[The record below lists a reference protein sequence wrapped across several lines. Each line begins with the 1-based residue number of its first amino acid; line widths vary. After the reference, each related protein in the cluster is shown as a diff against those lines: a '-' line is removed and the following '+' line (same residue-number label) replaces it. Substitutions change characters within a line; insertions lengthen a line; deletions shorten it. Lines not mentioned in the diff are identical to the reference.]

1 MLFFAQPSTNIISL
15 HPQNP
20 NQVAGGCDFVRKTL
34 AAFVPDTVGT
44 VLLVDLHAYDAWPAL
59 AALEAD

>member
-1 MLFFAQPSTNIISL
+1 MIISL

-34 AAFVPDTVGT
+34 AAFVPDTVST